1 MPEQAE
7 MSAHD
12 VQMDTK
18 ETHPRTLIL
27 WVTTDCN
34 MRCVYCYAKGGD
46 EKAYMG
52 WDVAKHAI
60 DLVAEETDQFK
71 IQLAGGEP
79 LLNFGLCERIVFY
92 VSNLGVDA
100 SVQIQTNATLVSPHI
115 ASRLR
120 DLGIGVGVSLD
131 GVPAIN
137 DRLRP
142 FADGRGS
149 TMSVIKGIRNLRDA
163 GICVGLTSVISSIN
177 VTGLS
182 SLVDLASYLGNV
194 AGISMDPLR
203 PLGRGRHD
211 MMPNPLLTADN
222 LYTAIKRA
230 EQLAEAGGNPVRFRE
245 IERMRRLLKTGRCRR
260 YRCYFDACQ
269 SLMVCPNGD
278 AYPCAS
284 LYHPDF
290 HLGNIL
296 DPYFWDTIPERLRDA
311 RRSIETPH
319 ICMTCSEFWIC
330 GGPCPAGVF
339 SRGGDAEIECAM
351 REVFARY
358 VTSAP

>member
-1 MPEQAE
+1 V
-7 MSAHD
+7 HL
-12 VQMDTK
+12 
-18 ETHPRTLIL
+18 RTLIL

-34 MRCVYCYAKGGD
+34 LRCVYCYANGGD
-46 EKAYMG
+46 EDAYME
-52 WDVAKHAI
+52 WDIAKHAI
-60 DLVAEETDQFK
+60 DHIAEETDRFK

-79 LLNFGLCERIVFY
+79 LLNFDLIEKIACYTRDLGAD
-92 VSNLGVDA
+92 VSI
-100 SVQIQTNATLVSPHI
+100 QIQTNATLITPAI

-120 DLGIGVGVSLD
+120 DLSIGVGVSID

-137 DRLRP
+137 DSLRP

-149 TMSVIKGIRNLRDA
+149 TLSAINGIRTLRDA
-163 GICVGLTSVISSIN
+163 GIRVGLTSVLSSTS
-177 VTGLS
+177 VAGLS
-182 SLVDLASYLGNV
+182 SLVDLVSYLGNV
-194 AGISMDPLR
+194 AGISLDPLR
-203 PLGRGRHD
+203 PIGRGRYD
-211 MMPNPLLTADN
+211 MMPNPRLTAEY
-222 LYTAIKRA
+222 LRRAIKHA
-230 EQLAEAGGNPVRFRE
+230 EHLDEVGGNPVEFRE
-245 IERMRRLLKTGRCRR
+245 IERMRYLLDAGGRRR

-296 DPYFWDTIPERLRDA
+296 EPYFWDTVSERLQDA

-319 ICMTCSEFWIC
+319 RCMRCQYLWLC

-339 SRGGDAEIECAM
+339 SRAGDAEIECAV
-351 REVFARY
+351 RKVFAEHA
-358 VTSAP
+358 TGML